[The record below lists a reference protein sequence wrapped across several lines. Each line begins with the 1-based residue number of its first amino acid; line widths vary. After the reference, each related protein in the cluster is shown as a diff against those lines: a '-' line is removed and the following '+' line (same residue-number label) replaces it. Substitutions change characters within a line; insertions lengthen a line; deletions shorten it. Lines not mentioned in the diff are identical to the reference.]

1 MLPQPGSVWTSAV
14 LTTERLVLRP
24 FVQQDLDALAAL
36 HADERVMRYLTGAPV
51 SRQVVEREVL
61 PRFLGRDQCRPAFGA
76 LAAFD
81 RASGDFVGWFALT
94 RPPGRGNTEAA
105 LGFRLKPEY
114 WGRGL
119 ATEGAT
125 ALLEH
130 GFQHGVRRVR
140 ATTFEQNV
148 GSQRVLEKLG
158 MRLVRRYRPS
168 AQDLAGSAFVDP
180 APSEVWDGDEFEYE
194 LSVADWRNGNDRG

>member
-1 MLPQPGSVWTSAV
+1 MLPQPGPVI
-14 LTTERLVLRP
+14 TTDRLVLRP
-24 FVQQDLDALAAL
+24 FVGQDLDSLAEL
-36 HADERVMRYLTGAPV
+36 HGDERVMRYLTGAPV
-51 SRQVVEREVL
+51 SREVVEREVL

-81 RASGDFVGWFALT
+81 RDSGDFVGWFALT
-94 RPPGRGNTEAA
+94 RPPGRGNTEAS

-114 WGRGL
+114 WGSGL

-130 GFQHGVRRVR
+130 GFRHGVRKAR
-140 ATTFEQNV
+140 ATTYELNV

-158 MRLVRRYRPS
+158 MRLVRRYRPTV
-168 AQDLAGSAFVDP
+168 QDLAGGAFADP
-180 APSEVWDGDEFEYE
+180 VATEVWDGDEFEYE
-194 LSVADWRNGNDRG
+194 LSSAAWRDNTGTV

>member
-1 MLPQPGSVWTSAV
+1 MLPHPGSVMGV
-14 LTTERLVLRP
+14 LRTDRLVLRP
-24 FVQQDLDALAAL
+24 FVAQDLDALADL
-36 HADERVMRYLTGAPV
+36 HGDERVMRYLTGAPV
-51 SRQVVEREVL
+51 SREEVKREVL
-61 PRFLGRDQCRPAFGA
+61 PRLVRRDQCRPAFGA

-81 RASGDFVGWFALT
+81 LESGDFVGWFALT

-119 ATEGAT
+119 ATDGAT

-130 GFQHGVRRVR
+130 GFQHGIRKVR
-140 ATTFEQNV
+140 ATTYELNV

-158 MRLVRRYRPS
+158 MRLVRRYRPTV
-168 AQDLAGSAFVDP
+168 QDLAGGAFVDP
-180 APSEVWDGDEFEYE
+180 AVSEVWDGDEFEYE
-194 LSVADWRNGNDRG
+194 LSSTDWRAQQARA

>member
-1 MLPQPGSVWTSAV
+1 MLPHPGSVMGV
-14 LTTERLVLRP
+14 LRTDRLVLRP
-24 FVQQDLDALAAL
+24 LVAQDLDALAEL
-36 HADERVMRYLTGAPV
+36 HGDERVMRYLTGAPV
-51 SRQVVEREVL
+51 SRAEVEREVL
-61 PRFLGRDQCRPAFGA
+61 PRLVRRDQCRPAFGA

-81 RASGDFVGWFALT
+81 RESGDFVGWFALT

-114 WGRGL
+114 WGQGL

-130 GFQHGVRRVR
+130 GFQHGIRKVG
-140 ATTFEQNV
+140 ATTYELNV

-158 MRLVRRYRPS
+158 MRLVRRYRPTV
-168 AQDLAGSAFVDP
+168 QDLAGGAFVDP
-180 APSEVWDGDEFEYE
+180 AVSEVWDGDEFEYE
-194 LSVADWRNGNDRG
+194 LSSTDWRDQQARA

>member
-1 MLPQPGSVWTSAV
+1 MLPQPGPVI
-14 LTTERLVLRP
+14 TTDRLVLRP
-24 FVQQDLDALAAL
+24 FMAQDLDALAEL
-36 HADERVMRYLTGAPV
+36 HGDERVMRYLTGAPV
-51 SRQVVEREVL
+51 SREAVERDVL
-61 PRFLGRDQCRPAFGA
+61 PRFVRRDQCRPAFGA

-81 RASGDFVGWFALT
+81 RDSGVFVGWFALT

-105 LGFRLKPEY
+105 LGFRLLPEY

-130 GFQHGVRRVR
+130 GFRHGVRKVR
-140 ATTFEQNV
+140 ATTYELNV

-158 MRLVRRYRPS
+158 MRLVRRYRPTV
-168 AQDLAGSAFVDP
+168 QDLAGGAFADP
-180 APSEVWDGDEFEYE
+180 AAAEVWDGDEFEYE
-194 LSVADWRNGNDRG
+194 LGSAVWRDNTGTI

>member
-1 MLPQPGSVWTSAV
+1 MLPHPGSVMGV
-14 LTTERLVLRP
+14 LRTDRLVLRP
-24 FVQQDLDALAAL
+24 FVAQDLDALAEL
-36 HADERVMRYLTGAPV
+36 HGDERVMRYLTGAPV
-51 SRQVVEREVL
+51 SRAEVEREVL
-61 PRFLGRDQCRPAFGA
+61 PRFVRRDQCRPAFGA

-81 RASGDFVGWFALT
+81 RESGDFVGWFALT

-114 WGRGL
+114 WGQGL

-130 GFQHGVRRVR
+130 GFQHGIRKVG
-140 ATTFEQNV
+140 ATTYELNV

-158 MRLVRRYRPS
+158 MRLVRRYRPTV
-168 AQDLAGSAFVDP
+168 QDLAGGAFVDP
-180 APSEVWDGDEFEYE
+180 AVSEVWDGDEFEYE
-194 LSVADWRNGNDRG
+194 LSSTDWRDQQARA

>member
-1 MLPQPGSVWTSAV
+1 MLPQPGPVI
-14 LTTERLVLRP
+14 TTDRLVLRP
-24 FVQQDLDALAAL
+24 FVAQDLDALAEL
-36 HADERVMRYLTGAPV
+36 HGDERVMRYLTGAPV
-51 SRQVVEREVL
+51 SREVVEREVL

-81 RASGDFVGWFALT
+81 RDSGDFVGWFALT
-94 RPPGRGNTEAA
+94 RPPGRGNTEAS

-114 WGRGL
+114 WGSGL

-130 GFQHGVRRVR
+130 GFRHGVRKVR
-140 ATTFEQNV
+140 ATTYELNF

-158 MRLVRRYRPS
+158 MRLVRRYRPTV
-168 AQDLAGSAFVDP
+168 QDLAGGAFADP
-180 APSEVWDGDEFEYE
+180 VATEVWDGDEFEYE
-194 LSVADWRNGNDRG
+194 LSSAAWRDNTGTV